1 MNPWAVDAGCPPA
14 CAAHAAP
21 PVPTAQTVRRC
32 AGLARAIA
40 HAVSRGER
48 LAEPGTL
55 RGQARSIL
63 AALGVRL
70 VAGPE
75 PLTVP
80 GGSTGRTGGPAG
92 PAGPGTL
99 IVANHISWLDV
110 VAVLAVEPVTLL
122 AKREI
127 GQWPVVGTLARRVG
141 TCFIDR
147 EALRELPRAIADL
160 SSTLRSGRSVLVFP
174 QATTWCSAPGG
185 RFRRAAF
192 QAALDAGAPVRPV
205 TIAYEQAGAPS
216 TVAAFL
222 GDEDFVTSL
231 RRVAGASGL
240 TVRITPRPPLPLTDR
255 RSLAAGARA
264 AVGGAQP
271 LGAAE
276 PQAVS

>member
-1 MNPWAVDAGCPPA
+1 MNPVNPVSGSPWGVDAGCTPD

-21 PVPTAQTVRRC
+21 RVPMAESVRRC
-32 AGLARAIA
+32 AALAYAIT
-40 HAVSRGER
+40 RGAARGDR

-55 RGQARSIL
+55 RGQARSVL
-63 AALGVRL
+63 AALGIRL
-70 VAGPE
+70 EAGRE

-80 GGSTGRTGGPAG
+80 GGGT
-92 PAGPGTL
+92 GTL

-127 GQWPVVGTLARRVG
+127 GRWPVIGTLARRVG
-141 TCFIDR
+141 TRFIDR
-147 EALRELPRAIADL
+147 EALRELPSSIADL
-160 SSTLRSGRSVLVFP
+160 ASTLRSGRSVLAFP

-185 RFRRAAF
+185 RFRRATF

-205 TIAYEQAGAPS
+205 TIAYEQLGAPS

-231 RRVAGASGL
+231 RRVAGASAL
-240 TVRITPRPPLPLTDR
+240 TVRITPHPPLPLTDR
-255 RSLAAGARA
+255 RSLANEARS
-264 AVGGAQP
+264 AVGRAESP
-271 LGAAE
+271 LYAA
-276 PQAVS
+276 ARVSSA

>member
-1 MNPWAVDAGCPPA
+1 MNPWAVDAGCAPD
-14 CAAHAAP
+14 CAADAAP
-21 PVPTAQTVRRC
+21 RVPMAEAVRRC
-32 AGLARAIA
+32 AALARTIA
-40 HAVSRGER
+40 RGVSRGDR
-48 LAEPGTL
+48 LAEPEAL
-55 RGQARSIL
+55 RGQALNIL
-63 AALGVRL
+63 GALGIRM
-70 VAGPE
+70 VAGPQ

-80 GGSTGRTGGPAG
+80 GGSGR
-92 PAGPGTL
+92 PGTL

-127 GQWPVVGTLARRVG
+127 GQWPVIGTLARRVG
-141 TCFIDR
+141 TRFIDR
-147 EALRELPRAIADL
+147 EELRELPRVMADL
-160 SSTLRSGRSVLVFP
+160 ASVLSSGRSVLVFP

-185 RFRRAAF
+185 RFRRATF

-205 TIAYEQAGAPS
+205 TISYEQTGAPS

-240 TVRITPRPPLPLTDR
+240 TARVTAHPPLLLTDR
-255 RSLAAGARA
+255 RSLAAEALA

-271 LGAAE
+271 LAHA
-276 PQAVS
+276 P